1 MKMTLQKNTGGTAGI
16 KQGLRLLTIVVFFT
30 IPALL
35 MGQAAVNDDGSDPDA
50 SAILDVKSTE
60 KGFLPPRLT
69 TLQRDAISDPAEGL
83 VIYNYDH
90 KALEMFNGSV
100 WGPLSGGFL
109 CGASKVTDADGNV
122 YNTTL
127 IGDQCWLAGNLN
139 TGTMIDMSAN
149 PSDNGTIEK
158 YCYDNASGNC
168 AEYGGLYKWDEL
180 MDYQTEE
187 GVQGICPD
195 GWHVPTS
202 DEWLALVNYLGGW
215 VDAADKLK
223 EAGTEHW
230 GTGNLGS
237 NSSGFTAIPC
247 AFLFDN
253 SMWYDIYTAWFRT
266 STENSGNTNLAGVY
280 YINGQIQEES
290 QVHFSQDY
298 KKDDAM
304 SVRCI
309 KND

>member
-1 MKMTLQKNTGGTAGI
+1 MKNKIQTSIFSFQ
-16 KQGLRLLTIVVFFT
+16 
-30 IPALL
+30 PALFL
-35 MGQAAVNDDGSDPDA
+35 RCIGMMLFISTFPFMLSGQAALNDDGSDPNP

-69 TLQRDAISDPAEGL
+69 TVQRDAISDPAEGL

-100 WGPLSGGFL
+100 WGPLSGGFR
-109 CGASKVTDADGNV
+109 CGSSQVADEEGNA

-127 IGDQCWLAGNLN
+127 IGNQCWLTENLN
-139 TGTMIDMSAN
+139 SGTMIDMSAN
-149 PSDNGTIEK
+149 PSDNSTIEK
-158 YCYDNASGNC
+158 YCLENQSANC

-180 MDYQTEE
+180 MAYQTEE
-187 GVQGICPD
+187 GARGICPV
-195 GWHVPTS
+195 GWHVPTT
-202 DEWLALVNYLGGW
+202 DEWLTLVNFLGGW

-230 GTGNLGS
+230 GTGNLGT

-247 AFLFDN
+247 AFLLDN
-253 SMWYDIYTAWFRT
+253 STWYNYSNAWFHT
-266 STENSGNTNLAGVY
+266 STENPDNTNWAGVY
-280 YINGQIQEES
+280 YINGLPPDES

-309 KND
+309 KNQ

>member
-1 MKMTLQKNTGGTAGI
+1 MISPKDTNSAIRVAAGI
-16 KQGLRLLTIVVFFT
+16 RFISL
-30 IPALL
+30 LL
-35 MGQAAVNDDGSDPDA
+35 MLTTPLLFKGQAAVNNDGSDPDA
-50 SAILDVKSTE
+50 SAILDIKSDE

-69 TLQRDAISDPAEGL
+69 TIQRDAISDPAEGL

-100 WGPLSGGFL
+100 WGPLSGGFQ
-109 CGASKVTDADGNV
+109 CGLSQVADEDGNA
-122 YNTTL
+122 YNTVL
-127 IGDQCWLAGNLN
+127 IGDQCWLAENLN

-158 YCYDNASGNC
+158 YCLNNLSENC

-180 MDYQTEE
+180 MAYQTEE
-187 GVQGICPD
+187 GARGICPP
-195 GWHVPTS
+195 GWHVPTT
-202 DEWLALVNYLGGW
+202 DEWLTLVNYLGGW
-215 VDAADKLK
+215 VDAANKLK

-230 GTGNLGS
+230 EEGNQGT

-247 AFLFDN
+247 AFLLDN
-253 SMWYDIYTAWFRT
+253 STWYNYYNAWFRT
-266 STENSGNTNLAGVY
+266 STENPENTNWAGVY
-280 YINGQIQEES
+280 YINGLPPDES